1 MSGITTTVGSL
12 PQYIATATVPALT
25 TFFTP
30 PASFSCNDRYVA
42 AGASNIAWSTYS
54 RDGYAPPV
62 DPTYYSCLPER
73 IRGPHFSPGICTQGQ
88 TIASMTKFEAG
99 SRTMWQAQCCK
110 RSVMRVDHRREVL
123 TVASSGLTISMQTI
137 DKSPIPMCV
146 SAISTPLTVRA
157 LYTTTYT
164 NGRVDSFYEQIIN
177 DQSTVSNMT
186 TMTRGN
192 AIADPLYVA
201 WEAKDLSLF
210 PVAYATSLAQK
221 IGVDFTPTATPASGA
236 TTEGPSQTNRPSQNN
251 SANSGMSSGTKI
263 GIGVGVGV
271 GAALLVALI
280 AMCVV
285 LRRMK
290 KRNQPAASYPNE
302 TTPAMDGH
310 DAGLAKNKW
319 YQRGQPHEE
328 IEMNTGPNE
337 LDSMPVSYVPTAPVE
352 LEGSHIGGRY

>member
-1 MSGITTTVGSL
+1 MQG
-12 PQYIATATVPALT
+12 
-25 TFFTP
+25 
-30 PASFSCNDRYVA
+30 DR
-42 AGASNIAWSTYS
+42 G
-54 RDGYAPPV
+54 R
-62 DPTYYSCLPER
+62 
-73 IRGPHFSPGICTQGQ
+73 
-88 TIASMTKFEAG
+88 K
-99 SRTMWQAQCCK
+99 
-110 RSVMRVDHRREVL
+110 VL
-123 TVASSGLTISMQTI
+123 TIVCSGLTISMQTI

-146 SAISTPLTVRA
+146 SAISTPLPVRA

-164 NGRVDSFYEQIIN
+164 NGRADSFYEQIIN

-186 TMTRGN
+186 TMTRGT

-236 TTEGPSQTNRPSQNN
+236 TTDGPSRTGTPSQNN
-251 SANSGMSSGTKI
+251 SADSSMSSGTKI

-285 LRRMK
+285 LRRLR
-290 KRNQPAASYPNE
+290 KRNQPVASYPNE

-310 DAGLAKNKW
+310 DAGLMKNKW

-328 IEMNTGPNE
+328 IELNAGPNE
-337 LDSMPVSYVPTAPVE
+337 LDSMPVNYMPTAPVE
-352 LEGSHIGGRY
+352 LEGSHMGGRY